1 MGQKNDDKDTNGIT
15 DLLEAR
21 DIKSMIYTI
30 RGQQVMLDSDLAML
44 YQVETGNLNKAMK
57 RNQKRFP
64 KELCFELTKKEFD
77 DLNFQNGIS
86 REHGGRRKPGYVYTE
101 QGIAMLSAVLRSD
114 IAICVS
120 IYIMKTFVEMRHYYA
135 REEFL
140 LDRINELEVKHIE
153 SEIKREAFEEKTEKK
168 FDEVFDY
175 ISSHCESNQKIF
187 FDGQIY
193 DAFSLITSIIRKA
206 SKEIILIDGYA
217 DIDTLNILAKKN
229 DGVDVKIYTFASA
242 KLTNK
247 DISNFNSQYPTL
259 TIKKTPVFHD
269 RFIILDGQ
277 TAYHIGAS
285 IKDAGKKCF
294 GISLLT
300 DPKMVSELLNRLNG
314 I

>member
-44 YQVETGNLNKAMK
+44 YQVETGVVNRAVK
-57 RNQKRFP
+57 RNKERFP
-64 KELCFELTKKEFD
+64 EDFCFQLTEEEF
-77 DLNFQNGIS
+77 LRCQIRIS
-86 REHGGRRKPGYVYTE
+86 KTEGTERRGGRRYMPYVFTE
-101 QGIAMLSAVLRSD
+101 LGVSMLSSILRSD
-114 IAICVS
+114 VAVFVS
-120 IYIMKTFVEMRHYYA
+120 IGIMRAFVEMRHFIA
-135 REEFL
+135 NNTFL
-140 LDRINELEVKHIE
+140 FEKVSSMELKQLEYQKSTDERFDKVFRYIEDHTE
-153 SEIKREAFEEKTEKK
+153 SE
-168 FDEVFDY
+168 
-175 ISSHCESNQKIF
+175 QKLF

-217 DIDTLNILAKKN
+217 DVDTLNILAKKN
-229 DGVDVKIYTFASA
+229 DGVDLKIYTFASA

-259 TIKKTPVFHD
+259 TVKKTQVFHD